1 MNRLGLS
8 SVVVIAVGCLL
19 AGCGSSSSS
28 NSASISSTPIATT
41 PSAATTGTAVTPGA
55 TTGAGKPT
63 QPTSPAKPSRPA
75 AQAAKNFNHLLVR
88 FDECLRQHGVKIPAP
103 NTSGK
108 GPVSNFKGV
117 NTASPQ
123 FREAQ
128 KKCFPAMRAALKTV
142 KAGGVTG
149 SAGQTKTSPAT
160 RPAVKVAPAVT
171 RVLQKFTACMREHG
185 VTNFPEPEGATFNTS
200 HSHLDPS
207 SAQYKAAET
216 KCDHILQAIA

>member
-8 SVVVIAVGCLL
+8 SAVVIAVGCLL

-28 NSASISSTPIATT
+28 NSASTSSTAVATT

-142 KAGGVTG
+142 KAGRVTG
-149 SAGQTKTSPAT
+149 SAGQTKASPA
-160 RPAVKVAPAVT
+160 PKLKAKVPPKVT
-171 RVLQKFTACMREHG
+171 HVLQQFTTCMREHG
-185 VTNFPEPEGATFNTS
+185 ITNFPEPEGASFNLS
-200 HSHLDPS
+200 HTHVDS
-207 SAQYKAAET
+207 SSTQYKAAAT
-216 KCDHILQAIA
+216 KCNHILQAIA

>member
-1 MNRLGLS
+1 MNRLGLFS
-8 SVVVIAVGCLL
+8 AVVIAVGCLL

-75 AQAAKNFNHLLVR
+75 AQAKNFNHLVVR
-88 FDECLRQHGVKIPAP
+88 FDDCLRQHGVKIPAP

-142 KAGGVTG
+142 EAGRVTG
-149 SAGQTKTSPAT
+149 SAGQTKVSPPS
-160 RPAVKVAPAVT
+160 RPPVKVAPKVT
-171 RVLQKFTACMREHG
+171 HTLQQFTACMREHG